1 MHELQTAYQFYIEKL
16 QTIYDLAEA
25 KAITNNVFEE
35 VLLVKSHQIK
45 ILNLALSEEEEAN
58 LMDIL
63 ERLLLHEPIQYILG
77 NAWFYGN
84 KFKVSNNVLIPRS
97 ETEELVELVI
107 KNVNEKFENNTD
119 NFKLLDIGTG
129 SGCIAISLKLELT
142 NWQVFGL
149 DKSKGA
155 LAISKQ
161 NAKNLNANV
170 QFIEDDILN
179 IQKTETKQLFD
190 VIVSNPPYILEQE
203 QVLMSKNVLVFEPHE
218 ALFVNNN
225 SPLIFYEAIAEYA
238 LQYLKTNG
246 FLFFEIN
253 QAFGNETV
261 KMLADKGFVEL
272 ELLKDINQNNRMICC
287 RK

>member
-1 MHELQTAYQFYIEKL
+1 MQTAYQFYIEKL

-84 KFKVSNNVLIPRS
+84 KFSVTSDVLIPRS

-107 KNVNEKFENNTD
+107 EKVNKNFKNTSVT
-119 NFKLLDIGTG
+119 FKLLDIGTG
-129 SGCIAISLKLELT
+129 SGCIAISLQLALPD
-142 NWQVFGL
+142 WHVFGL
-149 DKSKGA
+149 DKSKNA
-155 LAISKQ
+155 LAIAKQ
-161 NAKNLNANV
+161 NAKSLNANV

-179 IQKTETKQLFD
+179 ITQAATKQFFD
-190 VIVSNPPYILEQE
+190 IIVSNPPYILEQE
-203 QVLMSKNVLVFEPHE
+203 QVSMSQNVLSFEPYE
-218 ALFVNNN
+218 ALFVNNQ
-225 SPLIFYEAIAEYA
+225 SPLIFYEAIANYA
-238 LQYLKTNG
+238 LKFLKTNG

-253 QAFGNETV
+253 QVFGIETT
-261 KMLADKGFVEL
+261 KMLSNKGFVDID
-272 ELLKDINQNNRMICC
+272 LLKDINQNDRMICC
-287 RK
+287 RKG

>member
-16 QTIYDLAEA
+16 QAIYDLAEA

-107 KNVNEKFENNTD
+107 KKVNEKFENNTD

-142 NWQVFGL
+142 NWQVFAL

-261 KMLADKGFVEL
+261 KMLADKGFEEL